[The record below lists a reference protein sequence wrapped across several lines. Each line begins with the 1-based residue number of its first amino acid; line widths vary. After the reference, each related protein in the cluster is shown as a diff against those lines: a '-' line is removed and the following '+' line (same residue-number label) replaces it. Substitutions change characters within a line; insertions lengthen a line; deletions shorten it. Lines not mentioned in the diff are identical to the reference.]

1 MFVGRRPVLRVRLVI
16 FDVDGVLVPVKSSW
30 QYLHDFFGVSREAE
44 VYRVMFERGLIDYV
58 RWMELDVMLW
68 VKARGGP
75 IHRSELLEILSRIE
89 VDPEA
94 PAVSRWLKRRGVRI
108 ALVSG
113 GVDLL
118 VSRVAEVV
126 GADIWMANKLSFDKR
141 GYLVPRGVPLVGV
154 WKDKAVKTI
163 ARALNIGLDSTMFVG
178 DSIWDKPAME
188 IVGYPVRYRD
198 EEGILGDVARYEI
211 RKLGELVELVK
222 LIEDETGPL

>member
-1 MFVGRRPVLRVRLVI
+1 MSVGRGLVLRVRLVV

-30 QYLHDFFGVSREAE
+30 QYLHEFFGVSGEAE
-44 VYRVMFERGLIDYV
+44 VYRVMFEKGLIDYV

-75 IHRSELLEILSRIE
+75 IHRGELVEILSRIE

-94 PAVSRWLKRRGVRI
+94 SLVSRWLKRRGVRV

-126 GADIWMANKLSFDKR
+126 GADLWMANKLSFDKR
-141 GYLVPRGVPLVGV
+141 GYLVPGGVPLVGV
-154 WKDKAVKTI
+154 WKDRAVRVI
-163 ARALNIGLDSTMFVG
+163 AGALNIDLENVMYVG
-178 DSIWDKPAME
+178 DSIWDKPAMR
-188 IVGYPVRYRD
+188 IVGYPVSYRD
-198 EEGILGDVARYEI
+198 EEGVLRDVARYEI
-211 RKLGELVELVK
+211 RRLSELVELVK
-222 LIEDETGPL
+222 MIEGEGS